1 MCAISFTLTKL
12 LIYYSI
18 KGMNNEKGAEVMLT
32 AVIVDDEQMICTLI
46 ERLVDWEACGVQ
58 IIGMAHDGQTA
69 LDMARRDS
77 PDIIITDIRI
87 PVLDGLELISRVQQ
101 FAPHT
106 RFIVISGYRH
116 FEYAHS
122 ALRYGVTD
130 YLLKPINADEL
141 RHALTKLTGD
151 ILHERS
157 EQASRAEITEQLSKT
172 DARLRRQFLAALTE
186 GKPVPAD
193 AGTINQEYKYALRDA
208 PVEFFIIKASC
219 LNMDEY
225 DLMPLVFSRTARIV
239 QGVLQPSCMVFELL
253 EVRSRLY
260 CLFQRAEDAPQG
272 FEKLFQQIAD
282 QLDDVLGSFEAFV
295 LTLCPAA
302 PAPTPAALPQAVA
315 DAEHMVHLRLN
326 FIRSRIVDRQA
337 AMYCHTLNIEA
348 AFPRSNQ
355 AVFSTLVQSGEREKV
370 QVGLQQIFDP
380 FRRPLFGQ
388 YDPEILFV
396 LCRQVLHLVRIV
408 PGCEALDFA
417 AVERAADHACSPH
430 ALMDHFCSALLTA
443 LEPYFVQSAE
453 QTGAPIRKAIAYI
466 ESHYAEPLA
475 LDAVAL
481 QTGLSPAYFSTLF
494 KKETGSSFVEYLT
507 LCRMNTAKRLL
518 RHSSEPIAAIAEQ
531 AGYLDAKYF
540 SRVFTKTFGISPQK
554 YRNL

>member
-1 MCAISFTLTKL
+1 
-12 LIYYSI
+12 
-18 KGMNNEKGAEVMLT
+18 
-32 AVIVDDEQMICTLI
+32 
-46 ERLVDWEACGVQ
+46 
-58 IIGMAHDGQTA
+58 
-69 LDMARRDS
+69 
-77 PDIIITDIRI
+77 
-87 PVLDGLELISRVQQ
+87 
-101 FAPHT
+101 
-106 RFIVISGYRH
+106 
-116 FEYAHS
+116 
-122 ALRYGVTD
+122 
-130 YLLKPINADEL
+130 
-141 RHALTKLTGD
+141 
-151 ILHERS
+151 
-157 EQASRAEITEQLSKT
+157 
-172 DARLRRQFLAALTE
+172 
-186 GKPVPAD
+186 
-193 AGTINQEYKYALRDA
+193 
-208 PVEFFIIKASC
+208 
-219 LNMDEY
+219 
-225 DLMPLVFSRTARIV
+225 
-239 QGVLQPSCMVFELL
+239 
-253 EVRSRLY
+253 
-260 CLFQRAEDAPQG
+260 
-272 FEKLFQQIAD
+272 
-282 QLDDVLGSFEAFV
+282 
-295 LTLCPAA
+295 
-302 PAPTPAALPQAVA
+302 
-315 DAEHMVHLRLN
+315 MVHLRLN